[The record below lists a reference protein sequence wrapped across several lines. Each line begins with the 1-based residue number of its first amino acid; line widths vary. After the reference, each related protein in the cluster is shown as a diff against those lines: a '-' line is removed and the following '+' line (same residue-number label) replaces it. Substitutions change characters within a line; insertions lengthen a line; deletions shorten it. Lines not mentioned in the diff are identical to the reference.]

1 MGKNIPFTAS
11 PSKSEKWRPF
21 SGEALAAAGASAGV
35 PPACIRDQSAPGMRS
50 EPRTPELLCLRHEP
64 LSHPLRH
71 QRSQAG
77 KRNGSKEGMRRQH
90 EKKVAIDL
98 QHQRR
103 SHERTACAGLMN
115 ALQFCCA
122 VLCLCRVV

>member
-1 MGKNIPFTAS
+1 MEAFLPA
-11 PSKSEKWRPF
+11 
-21 SGEALAAAGASAGV
+21 GEALAAAGASAGV

-77 KRNGSKEGMRRQH
+77 KRNGSEEGMRRQH
-90 EKKVAIDL
+90 EKQVSIGL
-98 QHQRR
+98 HCQHR
-103 SHERTACAGLMN
+103 SRTS
-115 ALQFCCA
+115 ALHA
-122 VLCLCRVV
+122 LDS